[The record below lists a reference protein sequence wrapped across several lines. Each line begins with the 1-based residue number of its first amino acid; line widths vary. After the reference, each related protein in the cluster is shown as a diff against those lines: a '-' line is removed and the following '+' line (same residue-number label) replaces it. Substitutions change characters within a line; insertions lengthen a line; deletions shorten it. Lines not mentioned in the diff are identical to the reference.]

1 MRAADFLVRIID
13 RCYVWP
19 ATALL
24 TRRIFRYGVCGAA
37 NMVLD
42 IVLYYLIYHYLVA
55 DRFVDLGFVLLS
67 PHIASLFLVFPITFF
82 NGFWL
87 NRNVAFRHS
96 TLRTRRQL
104 FRYLLSVGGA
114 VAVNYLCMKFFV
126 EACGI
131 WPTPAKM
138 LTTGVSVVYSYSVA
152 RYYTFRGAE

>member
-1 MRAADFLVRIID
+1 MRLADFLVRIID

-19 ATALL
+19 ATALVS
-24 TRRIFRYGVCGAA
+24 RRIFRYGVCGAA
-37 NMVLD
+37 NMGID

-55 DRFVDLGFVLLS
+55 ERFVDLGFVVMS

-87 NRNVAFRHS
+87 NRNVAFRRS
-96 TLRTRRQL
+96 PLRTRSQL
-104 FRYLLSVGGA
+104 FRYLLSVAGA

-126 EACGI
+126 EVCGI
-131 WPTPAKM
+131 WATPAKM
-138 LTTGVSVVYSYSVA
+138 ITTCVSVIYSYLAA